1 MEKVKTENKKKFPN
15 SFNDK
20 CFLINLL
27 KIKDKT
33 LNDVTVLYNICKSVI
48 SVIVIK
54 AGC

>member
-1 MEKVKTENKKKFPN
+1 MHLIVKNNKKKFPN